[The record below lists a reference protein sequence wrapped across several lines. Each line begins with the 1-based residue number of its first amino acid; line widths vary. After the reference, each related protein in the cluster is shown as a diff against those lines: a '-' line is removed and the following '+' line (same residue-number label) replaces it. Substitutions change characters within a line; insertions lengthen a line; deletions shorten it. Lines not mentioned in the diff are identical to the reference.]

1 MMKNKINLFVDKFL
15 KTEDIR
21 SVYFTPHSQIGLR
34 SADGRLELL
43 GDTLTPTG
51 STSFFT
57 SFVGEENYSKLLI
70 NGSSVSEIKLDSIL
84 IVVDAL
90 LTDSGVTFSLTKKE
104 VLKTNIDDYPQM
116 ITNFL
121 NMNSGLVIGVHK
133 KSSEINRIER
143 EIFSLK
149 LGQKTQSA
157 VYVRTD
163 KELPFFHKDAFVIN
177 VLNKNKSNLE
187 KNIQEIDLIR
197 YGLIENAKDI
207 DNINLYLSSGIFVLA
222 HIHANK
228 VSEALVYLQAQ
239 LKTWESR
246 YLMSQSLVGFY
257 SFLNWKHENKLNYAF
272 EAYPFGPITKN
283 KFYSLDSKDYFSF
296 FENDFKT
303 NGLSFSQSLH
313 TKVLKRSID
322 LRKAFELTPDPSDLD
337 YILKKS
343 GL

>member
-1 MMKNKINLFVDKFL
+1 MMKNKINLFIEKFL

-21 SVYFTPHSQIGLR
+21 SVYFTPHSQIALR
-34 SADGRLELL
+34 ATDGRLELL
-43 GDTLTPTG
+43 GDTLTPNG
-51 STSFFT
+51 SVSFFT
-57 SFVGEENYSKLLI
+57 NFVGEETYSKLLI
-70 NGSSVSEIKLDSIL
+70 EKLTVSEIKLEGTL
-84 IVVDAL
+84 IVADAIL
-90 LTDSGVTFSLTKKE
+90 SESGVTFSLTKKE
-104 VLKTNIDDYPQM
+104 LLKSYIDDYPQM

-121 NMNSGLVIGVHK
+121 NMGSGLVIGVHK

-143 EIFSLK
+143 EIFSQK
-149 LGQKTQSA
+149 LSQKTQA
-157 VYVRTD
+157 AIYVRRD

-177 VLNKNKSNLE
+177 VLNKDKSNLDSAT
-187 KNIQEIDLIR
+187 QEIDLIR
-197 YGLIENAKDI
+197 YGLIENVTDI
-207 DNINLYLSSGIFVLA
+207 ENISQYLSSGAFVLA

-239 LKTWESR
+239 LSTWESR
-246 YLMSQSLVGFY
+246 YLMSQSLVGLY
-257 SFLNWKHENKLNYAF
+257 SFLNWTHDNKLNYAF

-283 KFYSLDSKDYFSF
+283 KFYSLDSKEYFNF